1 MHNEE
6 VNKRNLAIVAALMLV
21 GTILISTT
29 TLGSAFGRDANQ
41 AADVS
46 ISCLNHVP
54 SSTSD
59 DNAIVVGNC
68 SNMVSQ
74 QGKLGKGS
82 TQITDQTTNPT
93 INVQPSMATQP
104 PTAQPPAC
112 HACFANLTSDQQEQ
126 FLRDIKADF
135 PTIDTTR
142 GFSNAVTQLCQ
153 ILQADPGGP
162 GLVDLLS
169 TLTSIIG
176 ISEREALNIATCV
189 DRAI

>member
-1 MHNEE
+1 M
-6 VNKRNLAIVAALMLV
+6 RNLAIAVAVMLV
-21 GTILISTT
+21 GTSLISIT
-29 TLGSAFGRDANQ
+29 TLDSAFARDAYQ

-46 ISCLNHVP
+46 ISCLNHAP

-93 INVQPSMATQP
+93 INVQPSTATQP
-104 PTAQPPAC
+104 PTEQPPAC
-112 HACFANLTSDQQEQ
+112 QACFANLTSDQQEQ
-126 FLRDIKADF
+126 FLRDITASF
-135 PTIDTTR
+135 PTIDTTK
-142 GFSNAVTQLCQ
+142 GFSNAIAQLCQ
-153 ILQADPGGP
+153 ILQADPTGNGP
-162 GLVDLLS
+162 SLLLD

-176 ISEREALNIATCV
+176 ISEHEALNILTCV
-189 DRAI
+189 IRAI